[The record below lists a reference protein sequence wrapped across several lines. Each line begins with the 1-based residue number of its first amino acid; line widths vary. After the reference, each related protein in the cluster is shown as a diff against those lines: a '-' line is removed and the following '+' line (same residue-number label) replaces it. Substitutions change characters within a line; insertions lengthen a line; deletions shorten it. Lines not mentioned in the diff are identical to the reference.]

1 MIFIWFW
8 YRYCCYEIVA
18 LSRDSCRIP
27 DPGPSLQPF
36 SALDTEKLMKSASTW
51 YSACSSWA
59 DLPIGRKIR
68 GWLYQFPGKLAL
80 HPGVGVAQL
89 MISKFLWNPPSS
101 CTARPAPLI
110 HACHP
115 QKVPYILGDT
125 SPTLYLVDSS
135 GEELSNERIRAV
147 RILGLFKIFWI

>member
-1 MIFIWFW
+1 MKSLLW
-8 YRYCCYEIVA
+8 VG
-18 LSRDSCRIP
+18 IP
-27 DPGPSLQPF
+27 AEYQILAPLYSLF

-51 YSACSSWA
+51 YSTGSSWA
-59 DLPIGRKIR
+59 DLPIGRKIS

-89 MISKFLWNPPSS
+89 TIRKFLWNPPRS

-125 SPTLYLVDSS
+125 SPTLYSLDSS
-135 GEELSNERIRAV
+135 AAQLSNGRIRAV
-147 RILGLFKIFWI
+147 HILGLFEIFWI